1 MREKFTISIVSLLLN
16 KRGDIKSLLS
26 IEEYNKWLEEL
37 NINCAS
43 PSSELRR
50 WLTGLSRNSN
60 GTLVNVPCTD

>member
-16 KRGDIKSLLS
+16 KRRDIKSLLS

-43 PSSELRR
+43 PSSELRK
-50 WLTGLSRNSN
+50 WLTGLS
-60 GTLVNVPCTD
+60 